1 VGTSRAWY
9 RLSGAAGQRTTARVP
24 LRMTRPMHGHS
35 KAHSQW
41 LLSVSNTCSLASKKQ
56 TACGDAEGD
65 EQGTLDC
72 CCCCAA
78 AAAAVCGR
86 ALLGSP
92 GHRRRPL
99 SHLTDQDYLTDQDI
113 LLGRDCWLGAVSF
126 GLHRMP
132 MVSTDNAC
140 GTLCFCLTISCLTT
154 RVGVI

>member
-9 RLSGAAGQRTTARVP
+9 KLSGAAGQRTTARVP

-56 TACGDAEGD
+56 TACGVAEGD

-113 LLGRDCWLGAVSF
+113 LLGQGLLARCCLLWTPQDADGVHRQGVRD
-126 GLHRMP
+126 
-132 MVSTDNAC
+132 
-140 GTLCFCLTISCLTT
+140 
-154 RVGVI
+154 